1 MVEIKKRLGVRK
13 DPTLR
18 GLEAGMLGKNTVS
31 MLAEDLAKK
40 FRGEEVAPPTEV
52 KKLVS
57 STHFDFVWELFVI
70 TIFLSPLVRITFV
83 SL

>member
-1 MVEIKKRLGVRK
+1 
-13 DPTLR
+13 
-18 GLEAGMLGKNTVS
+18 MLGKNTVS

-57 STHFDFVWELFVI
+57 SAHFPNGLFRNFFHQEFVVAISKDYFCEFAFI
-70 TIFLSPLVRITFV
+70 EEGKFR
-83 SL
+83 